1 MKDLFDDTPFHTLSR
16 SNDPQTSKDAAAIA
30 PTGKMRMFVY
40 DLIKEAGI
48 KGITTK
54 EMTKRYR
61 DISHSSITSRPNELE
76 KLGLVVYL
84 GDKRDGA
91 RVIRDSSYKN
101 STMEIT

>member
-16 SNDPQTSKDAAAIA
+16 SNDPQTSKDAAKTVNSGNDRAELLAAIQQA
-30 PTGKMRMFVY
+30 ETKG
-40 DLIKEAGI
+40 LTLKEYC
-48 KGITTK
+48 
-54 EMTKRYR
+54 TKRGYQM
-61 DISHSSITSRPNELE
+61 SSKSSRCTELK